1 MKICID
7 MDESYLKCLNLRFF
21 VSFHCVAFFCQTV
34 GFFCVLPVEEGLCSS
49 LLSLSPL
56 TFTVELTPPVE
67 ESLDT
72 VEARLVVILVPTE
85 LNS

>member
-1 MKICID
+1 
-7 MDESYLKCLNLRFF
+7 MDDYYLNCLNLRFLYLF
-21 VSFHCVAFFCQTV
+21 TIFHFSHTV